1 MYNQL
6 TTVPMKKALLF
17 SAALAVMALVSC
29 HREIGA
35 DVPQPGDPVKVNV
48 VIKGAPG
55 TRVTGLTNQEGRND
69 AASEAKVDSLQVFVF
84 NGNEREA
91 YRKVKNALSVLVPA
105 TSGERSVWA
114 IVNAPD
120 LDGVMTLIDLQS
132 AVTNLADNKTD
143 SFVMTG
149 SVSQELTDGGQV
161 PITVKRIVSRV
172 SINKISTDLK
182 DYRASYSVNV
192 RAIYLINVAGNNN
205 YGLNGTTSLWVN
217 KLRHEDT
224 GFDSMLYDELTA
236 VVVKN
241 SVYAADGSLET
252 DNSYR
257 NEHVFYPY
265 PNTFGTDV
273 EGSNP
278 DYSDTWTPRGTIL
291 VVEATMLD
299 GNGEPIVIRDAT
311 GQTVGYYP
319 VVLPRLERNKTYII
333 EELCITRL
341 PGTDPYKPIET
352 GETQV
357 TISVADWDLG
367 LNLGTIRI

>member
-1 MYNQL
+1 MR
-6 TTVPMKKALLF
+6 KALLF

-29 HREIGA
+29 NREAGVDA
-35 DVPQPGDPVKVNV
+35 PQPGDPVEVNV

-55 TRVTGLTNQEGRND
+55 TRVTGLTTQEGRND

-84 NGNEREA
+84 NGNDREA
-91 YRKVKNALSVLVPA
+91 YRKVKNTLSVLVPA
-105 TSGERSVWA
+105 TSGERTVWA
-114 IVNAPD
+114 VVNAPD
-120 LDGVMTLIDLQS
+120 LDGVMTLIDLQA
-132 AVTNLADNKTD
+132 AVTNLSDNKAD

-161 PITVKRIVSRV
+161 AITVKRIVSRV
-172 SINKISTDLK
+172 SLNKISTDFK
-182 DYRASYSVNV
+182 DYRSAYSVNV
-192 RAIYLINVAGNNN
+192 KAIYLINVAGNNN
-205 YGLNGTTSLWVN
+205 YAINGTPTEWVN
-217 KLRHEDT
+217 KLKHEDAAYD
-224 GFDSMLYDELTA
+224 GLLYDELTA

-241 SVYAADGSLET
+241 SVYAADGTVET

-265 PNTFGTDV
+265 PNIYGTDAD
-273 EGSNP
+273 GYTP
-278 DYSDTWTPRGTIL
+278 DYSDEWSPRGSIL
-291 VVEATMLD
+291 VVEAVLLD
-299 GNGEPIVIRDAT
+299 GNGEPYVINDAT

-357 TISVADWDLG
+357 TITVAEWELG
-367 LNLGTIRI
+367 LNLGTVRI